1 MRNDRG
7 KRGEKGGAR
16 GGKGDSRGGQPRRGG
31 RGGSGGGGGGGSG
44 SGKRAAGSADAAA
57 GVGNGNAPSA
67 VSKAQ
72 RRAGSRANKKAK
84 TGEPGVLWSPGKGKG
99 PEDRASLDTGGGRN
113 GDVQNLSVLAKD
125 FKERYGEEV
134 DAPDDDDDDGMTTGS
149 SVFETPKRKG
159 KLSGSAK
166 PRTPVELAAQSMSPA
181 RLAAEAQKARARA
194 REERFGGG
202 GGGGGSSSKPPSSLA
217 PPARPFSVGK
227 PPDAPRGA
235 PPAAAVSKAPMN
247 RAAGGQG
254 DKNGK
259 GTNAA
264 VTTTSFQAQQPQGG
278 KGIVRT
284 AAPKASTPAI
294 GPGGSASGSAPTAV
308 SPVAAPKGATLP
320 VSVTNAAATVPALVT
335 PDAEE
340 VDASA
345 ASKTGS
351 RAAVTTVQAEA
362 IPMDET
368 PAAAI
373 SAAAPKRP
381 AAEGGDVA
389 AAEPPVKKV

>member
-1 MRNDRG
+1 
-7 KRGEKGGAR
+7 
-16 GGKGDSRGGQPRRGG
+16 GGQPRRGG
-31 RGGSGGGGGGGSG
+31 RGGGGGG

-57 GVGNGNAPSA
+57 GVGNGNVPSA

-159 KLSGSAK
+159 RLSGGAK
-166 PRTPVELAAQSMSPA
+166 PHTPVEEAARSMSPA

-202 GGGGGSSSKPPSSLA
+202 GGGGGGSSSKPPSSLA
-217 PPARPFSVGK
+217 PPARPFPVDK

-264 VTTTSFQAQQPQGG
+264 VTATSSQAQQPQAG

-284 AAPKASTPAI
+284 AAPKGSTPAI
-294 GPGGSASGSAPTAV
+294 GPGGSSGGSAPTAV
-308 SPVAAPKGATLP
+308 SPAAAPKGATLP
-320 VSVTNAAATVPALVT
+320 VSVTSAAATVPALVT
-335 PDAEE
+335 PNAEE

-373 SAAAPKRP
+373 TAAAPKRP